1 MRPSAQPLWSTPA
14 FVTGA
19 ILLYLVAHLIARLA
33 MAPTLGIDDSEQALF
48 AQHFA
53 WGYRFRQPSLFTW
66 MLLPAFEVFGV
77 NIAAISVL
85 RYLLLGLGYAFM
97 YLTAR
102 RVIADPACAALSVFS
117 FALIYVF
124 AFYAHHDLTHTTAL
138 STAIAATFYVFVRLA
153 ERPSLARYLL
163 FGLVIGIGAL
173 TKFNFLMLA
182 VGLPLTCLILQDY
195 RHLVLTWKS
204 LPAMALAGLVVLPSA
219 LWMLTHVA
227 SFGGLAADITGAK
240 ATQSW
245 GGAMVEGSV
254 ELALAV
260 LAFPQPLL
268 PLFLA
273 ALALPMWRGR
283 ATVFQ
288 TAPSGAIG
296 ARFLGVLML
305 VIIVQHW
312 LLVPTLGATAF
323 AERWMHPALMILPVF
338 LFALVAEGRPS
349 RRAVAAYLGMI
360 VLLVAV
366 AFAARIVVYARGADH
381 CGSCR
386 ALAPFAELTDQLRA
400 AGFRRGTI
408 LADDFHVGGNLRV
421 AFPDSRVILPTYPLA
436 VWPEDGGGRQ
446 CLVVWRVGDPSADA
460 LPAAAGNF
468 LAERLS
474 ADPDAPH
481 SAGHVAANMLGSET
495 RVMTLRYRLY
505 DDGPGDCR

>member
-14 FVTGA
+14 FVAGA
-19 ILLYLVAHLIARLA
+19 ILLYLAAHLIARLA

-48 AQHFA
+48 AQHFV

-66 MLLPAFEVFGV
+66 MLLPAFEAFGV
-77 NIAAISVL
+77 NITAISVL
-85 RYLLLGLGYAFM
+85 RYLLLGLGYAFI

-102 RVIADPACAALSVFS
+102 RVIADPACAALAVFS
-117 FALIYVF
+117 YALIYVF
-124 AFYAHHDLTHTTAL
+124 AYYAHHDLTHTTAL

-153 ERPSLARYLL
+153 ERPTLGLYLL
-163 FGLVIGIGAL
+163 FGLAIGIGAQ

-182 VGLPLTCLILQDY
+182 VGLPLTCLILKDY

-204 LPAMALAGLVVLPSA
+204 LPAMAMAGLVVLPSA
-219 LWMLTHVA
+219 LWMLAHVE
-227 SFGGLAADITGAK
+227 SFGGLAADIAGTK
-240 ATQSW
+240 ETQSW
-245 GGAMVEGSV
+245 GGALVEGSV

-260 LAFPQPLL
+260 VAFPQPLL

-283 ATVFQ
+283 PAVAA
-288 TAPSGAIG
+288 APASGAIG

-305 VIIVQHW
+305 VIIALHW

-349 RRAVAAYLGMI
+349 RRSVTAYLAMV

-366 AFAARIVVYARGADH
+366 AFAARIVVYARGSDH

-386 ALAPFAELTDQLRA
+386 ALAPFAELTEQLRA
-400 AGFRRGTI
+400 AGFQRGTV
-408 LADDFHVGGNLRV
+408 LADGFHVGGNLRV
-421 AFPDSRVILPTYPLA
+421 AFPDSRVIVPTYPLA
-436 VWPEDGGGRQ
+436 VWPEDGSGRQ
-446 CLVVWRVGDPSADA
+446 CLVVWRVNDPTADA
-460 LPAAAGNF
+460 LPGAAGAF

-474 ADPDAPH
+474 AAPDAPH
-481 SAGHVAANMLGSET
+481 SAGHVSANMLGSET